1 MKNKLVAIFILCV
14 AIFASAES
22 PSVGEPAAHE
32 HRGFYSNMSFA
43 FAYNWFKNSRVDLGG
58 ASFEIGG
65 GYIDGKRRYV
75 DYYDYNGFTFPMSEF
90 KFGVGI
96 ANLAAVHFVFNIGF
110 FAGSLDYNYEV
121 YESLCAFGK
130 TCPETID
137 ESRNINNKS
146 RNAYSFRT
154 FFGLGSTFY
163 PIQNKKS
170 PLNGLFVGGSVG
182 YTLFATMIN
191 SCNEDATGNGGV
203 SFQLELGKE
212 WWISD
217 RVSIGF
223 GLGFAHTGLIW
234 KTLDSHSSD
243 NVLSLSFRLTHG

>member
-1 MKNKLVAIFILCV
+1 M
-14 AIFASAES
+14 S
-22 PSVGEPAAHE
+22 
-32 HRGFYSNMSFA
+32 HREYA
-43 FAYNWFKNSRVDLGG
+43 D
-58 ASFEIGG
+58 
-65 GYIDGKRRYV
+65 

-182 YTLFATMIN
+182 YTLFATMIS

-212 WWISD
+212 WWVSD

-243 NVLSLSFRLTHG
+243 NVISLSFRLTHG

>member
-1 MKNKLVAIFILCV
+1 MKNKLVVIFILCV

-22 PSVGEPAAHE
+22 PSVGKPVAHE

-58 ASFEIGG
+58 ASFENGG

-75 DYYDYNGFTFPMSEF
+75 DYYDYSGFSFPMSEF

-96 ANLAAVHFVFNIGF
+96 ANLVAVHFVFNIGF

-163 PIQNKKS
+163 PIQNK
-170 PLNGLFVGGSVG
+170 
-182 YTLFATMIN
+182 
-191 SCNEDATGNGGV
+191 V

-212 WWISD
+212 WWVSD

>member
-1 MKNKLVAIFILCV
+1 MKKLIAIL
-14 AIFASAES
+14 IFCIAGIASAES
-22 PSVGEPAAHE
+22 PSVGKSAAHE

-43 FAYNWFKNSRVDLGG
+43 FAYNWYKNSRVDL
-58 ASFEIGG
+58 SSYYFENV
-65 GYIDGKRRYV
+65 DVVGKRRLV
-75 DYYDYNGFTFPMSEF
+75 DYYTFSGKTFPMSEF

-96 ANLAAVHFVFNIGF
+96 ANLAAIHFIFNIGF

-121 YESLCAFGK
+121 YQSLCALGE

-146 RNAYSFRT
+146 KNAYSFRT

-163 PIQNKKS
+163 PIQNKTS

-182 YTLFATMIN
+182 YTLFVTMIS

-234 KTLDSHSSD
+234 KTVDSHSSD
-243 NVLSLSFRLTHG
+243 NVISLSFRLTHG

>member
-1 MKNKLVAIFILCV
+1 MKKIIAILVLCV
-14 AIFASAES
+14 AGIASAES
-22 PSVGEPAAHE
+22 PSVGKSTAHE

-43 FAYNWFKNSRVDLGG
+43 FAHNWFKNSREDLNRDY
-58 ASFEIGG
+58 FENGG
-65 GYIDGKRRYV
+65 GYVDGKRREV
-75 DYYDYNGFTFPMSEF
+75 NYYEFDGYTFPMSEF

-96 ANLAAVHFVFNIGF
+96 GNLAAIHFVFNIGF
-110 FAGSLDYNYEV
+110 FSGSLDYKYEE
-121 YESLCAFGK
+121 YQSPCAIGIK
-130 TCPETID
+130 CAEILD
-137 ESRNINNKS
+137 ESRNIDEKS
-146 RNAYSFRT
+146 KDAYTFRT

-163 PIQNKKS
+163 PIQDKTS
-170 PLNGLFVGGSVG
+170 PLNGLFVGASVG

-191 SCNEDATGNGGV
+191 SCVEEATGNGGI

-217 RVSIGF
+217 HVSMGF

-234 KTLDSHSSD
+234 QTVDSHSSD

>member
-1 MKNKLVAIFILCV
+1 MKKLIAIL
-14 AIFASAES
+14 IFCIAGIASAES
-22 PSVGEPAAHE
+22 PSVGKSAAHE

-43 FAYNWFKNSRVDLGG
+43 FAYNWYKNSRVDL
-58 ASFEIGG
+58 SSYYFENV
-65 GYIDGKRRYV
+65 DVVGKRRLV
-75 DYYDYNGFTFPMSEF
+75 DYYTFSGKTFPMSEF

-96 ANLAAVHFVFNIGF
+96 ANLAAIHFIFNIGF

-121 YESLCAFGK
+121 YQSLCALGE

-146 RNAYSFRT
+146 KNAYSFRT

-163 PIQNKKS
+163 PIQNKTS

-234 KTLDSHSSD
+234 KTVDSHSSD

>member
-1 MKNKLVAIFILCV
+1 MKKIIAILVLCV
-14 AIFASAES
+14 AGIASAES
-22 PSVGEPAAHE
+22 PSVGKSTAHE

-43 FAYNWFKNSRVDLGG
+43 FAHNWFKNSREDLNRDY
-58 ASFEIGG
+58 FENGG
-65 GYIDGKRRYV
+65 GYVDGKRREV
-75 DYYDYNGFTFPMSEF
+75 DYYEFDGYTFPMSEF

-96 ANLAAVHFVFNIGF
+96 GNLAAIHFVFNIGF
-110 FAGSLDYNYEV
+110 FSGSLDYKYEE
-121 YESLCAFGK
+121 YQSPCAIGIK
-130 TCPETID
+130 CAETL
-137 ESRNINNKS
+137 EKS
-146 RNAYSFRT
+146 RNVVENSRDAHGIRT

-163 PIQNKKS
+163 PIQDKTS
-170 PLNGLFVGGSVG
+170 PLNGLFVGASVG

-191 SCNEDATGNGGV
+191 ACNEEATGNGGV

-217 RVSIGF
+217 HVSMGF

-234 KTLDSHSSD
+234 QTVDSHSSD

>member
-1 MKNKLVAIFILCV
+1 MKNIIAILVLCV
-14 AIFASAES
+14 AGIASADS
-22 PSVGEPAAHE
+22 PSVGKTVAHE

-43 FAYNWFKNSRVDLGG
+43 FAHNWYKNSREDFGRRYD
-58 ASFEIGG
+58 F
-65 GYIDGKRRYV
+65 DGTLKYV
-75 DYYDYNGFTFPMSEF
+75 DYYDYSGYTFPMSEF

-96 ANLAAVHFVFNIGF
+96 GNLAAIHFVFNIGF
-110 FAGSLDYNYEV
+110 ISGTMDYKYEV
-121 YESLCAFGK
+121 YQRP
-130 TCPETID
+130 CPLGVKCVEVLD
-137 ESRNINNKS
+137 ESRNIDEKS
-146 RNAYSFRT
+146 KDAYTFRT

-163 PIQNKKS
+163 PIQDKTS
-170 PLNGLFVGGSVG
+170 PLNGLFIGGSVG

-191 SCNEDATGNGGV
+191 ACNEEATGNGGV

-217 RVSIGF
+217 HVSIGF

-234 KTLDSHSSD
+234 QTVDSHSSD

>member
-1 MKNKLVAIFILCV
+1 MKNIIAILVLCV
-14 AIFASAES
+14 AGIASADS
-22 PSVGEPAAHE
+22 PSVGKTVAHE

-43 FAYNWFKNSRVDLGG
+43 FAHNWFKNSREDLNRDY
-58 ASFEIGG
+58 FENGG
-65 GYIDGKRRYV
+65 GYVDGKRREV
-75 DYYDYNGFTFPMSEF
+75 DYYEFDGYTFPMSEF

-96 ANLAAVHFVFNIGF
+96 GNLAAIHFVFNIGF
-110 FAGSLDYNYEV
+110 FSGSLDYKYEE
-121 YESLCAFGK
+121 YQSPCAIGIK
-130 TCPETID
+130 CAETL
-137 ESRNINNKS
+137 EKS
-146 RNAYSFRT
+146 RNVVENSRDAYTFRT

-163 PIQNKKS
+163 PIQDKTS
-170 PLNGLFVGGSVG
+170 PLNGLFVGASVG

-191 SCNEDATGNGGV
+191 ACNEEATGNGGV

-217 RVSIGF
+217 HVSMGF

-234 KTLDSHSSD
+234 QTVDSHSSD

>member
-1 MKNKLVAIFILCV
+1 MKKIIAILVLCV
-14 AIFASAES
+14 AGIASAES
-22 PSVGEPAAHE
+22 SSVGKTAAHE

-43 FAYNWFKNSRVDLGG
+43 FAYNWYKNSREDLGSG
-58 ASFEIGG
+58 YFENGG
-65 GYIDGKRRYV
+65 SYVDGKRRSV
-75 DYYDYNGFTFPMSEF
+75 DYYEFGGYTFPMSEF

-96 ANLAAVHFVFNIGF
+96 GNLAAIHFVFNIGF
-110 FAGSLDYNYEV
+110 FSGSLDYKYE
-121 YESLCAFGK
+121 EFRSECALGAK
-130 TCPETID
+130 CAETL
-137 ESRNINNKS
+137 EKS
-146 RNAYSFRT
+146 RNVVENSRDAHGIRT

-163 PIQNKKS
+163 PIQDKAS
-170 PLNGLFVGGSVG
+170 PLNGLFIGGSVG

-191 SCNEDATGNGGV
+191 AGKEEATGNGGV

-217 RVSIGF
+217 HVSIGF

-234 KTLDSHSSD
+234 QTIDSHSSD